1 MTTPLPA
8 LAENR
13 NPALKMVN
21 IANPLAFCSTA
32 LGITPSRPL
41 FPLST
46 NDLTREIEN
55 CTLVAQIRKMGY
67 LHIFAALVHS
77 LARGCGRGLLSF
89 MVCGRDYY

>member
-21 IANPLAFCSTA
+21 IANPLAFCNTD

-46 NDLTREIEN
+46 NDLT
-55 CTLVAQIRKMGY
+55 T
-67 LHIFAALVHS
+67 
-77 LARGCGRGLLSF
+77 
-89 MVCGRDYY
+89 